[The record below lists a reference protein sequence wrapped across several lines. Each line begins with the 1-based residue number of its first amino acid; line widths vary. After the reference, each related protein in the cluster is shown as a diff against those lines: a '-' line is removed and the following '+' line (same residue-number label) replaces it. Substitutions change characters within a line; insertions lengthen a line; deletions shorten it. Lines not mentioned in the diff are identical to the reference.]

1 MRTRYDSLVL
11 SLLSPIRLA
20 RSLFAGWFL
29 FAASFAFGQQ
39 YVGRYDVY
47 GGFMYLDSPH
57 INLAERGFHM
67 QAGVR
72 PTTWY
77 SLGFDY
83 SIETGHTNLTPSL
96 LTTGLQQQLGTQ
108 LQQLAALGKIPPG
121 YSLNVPIDST
131 TQTFAAGPQ
140 LAYRR
145 WPLVTLYARP
155 SIGAIHEV
163 ATPHATD
170 PIAQLVVAQLA
181 PSGQKTDWTP
191 FYGVGGSV
199 DVNLRKHFS
208 LRLSV
213 DFVHDHLFSDLLKD
227 GRNTVRLAIGPALQ
241 FGPNAAK

>member
-1 MRTRYDSLVL
+1 MISSFHLTRVL
-11 SLLSPIRLA
+11 FTGWLLLTAPL
-20 RSLFAGWFL
+20 
-29 FAASFAFGQQ
+29 AFGQQ

-57 INLAERGFHM
+57 INLAERGFHL

-72 PTTWY
+72 PKTWY

-83 SIETGHTNLTPSL
+83 SISTGHTALTPNL
-96 LTTGLQQQLGTQ
+96 LVTSLQQQLGKQ
-108 LQQLAALGKIPPG
+108 LQQLAAIGKIPPG
-121 YSLNVPIDST
+121 YSLVVPIDST

-145 WPLVTLYARP
+145 WPLVTLYVRP

-163 ATPHATD
+163 ATPHALD
-170 PIAQLVVAQLA
+170 PIAQLIVAQLA

-191 FYGVGGSV
+191 FYGFGGGA
-199 DVNLRKHFS
+199 DVNFRKHFG
-208 LRLSV
+208 LRFTV

-227 GRNTVRLAIGPALQ
+227 GRNTVRLSIGPALQ
-241 FGPNAAK
+241 FGPNIKK